1 MAAGLLFS
9 EIKRYTGGPGSGL
22 SVAAAID
29 RIR

>member
-29 RIR
+29 